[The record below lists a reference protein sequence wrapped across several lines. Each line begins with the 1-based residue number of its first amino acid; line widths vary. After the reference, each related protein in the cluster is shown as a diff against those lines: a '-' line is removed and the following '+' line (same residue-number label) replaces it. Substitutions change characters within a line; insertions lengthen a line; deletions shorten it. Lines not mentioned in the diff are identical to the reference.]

1 MKDISKK
8 FGQMVALAHHITM
21 TTKADAFA
29 EYSGHIDSFTIRYY
43 ENGWHED
50 VEAKYIMACEK
61 VNFKN
66 INHAIKEL
74 KKLERELKDG
84 TN

>member
-8 FGQMVALAHHITM
+8 IGKLVALAHHITM

-29 EYSGHIDSFTIRYY
+29 EYSGHVDWFAIRYY

-50 VEAKYIMACEK
+50 MEAKYIMANEK

-66 INHAIKEL
+66 VNKAIKEL

>member
-1 MKDISKK
+1 MKGINEKLGK
-8 FGQMVALAHHITM
+8 LVALAHSIST
-21 TTKADAFA
+21 TTKTDVFVDYHGHVNSIDVYYFKDGWYDGA
-29 EYSGHIDSFTIRYY
+29 EST
-43 ENGWHED
+43 
-50 VEAKYIMACEK
+50 YIEFCEK

-74 KKLERELKDG
+74 KKLERELKNG